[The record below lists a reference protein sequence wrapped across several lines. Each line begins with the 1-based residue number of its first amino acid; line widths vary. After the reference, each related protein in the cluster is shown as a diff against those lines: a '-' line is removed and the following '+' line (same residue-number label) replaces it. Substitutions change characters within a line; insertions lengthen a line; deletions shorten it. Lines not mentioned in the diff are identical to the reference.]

1 MIVRKIVNEKMS
13 RIVEHNGT
21 VYLAGIVSDD
31 KELDIKVQAKRAL
44 EIVDERLKEAGS
56 DKHNILRTEI
66 FLKDIYRDFNDFN
79 DVWKEWIPNDDKP
92 ARSCV
97 QANMAS
103 HNTLVELVITA
114 AKIN

>member
-1 MIVRKIVNEKMS
+1 MIVRKQVNEKMS

-21 VYLAGIVSDD
+21 IYFAGIVSDD

-44 EIVDERLKEAGS
+44 EIADEKFKEAGTN
-56 DKHNILRTEI
+56 KANLLRVEI
-66 FLKDIYRDFNDFN
+66 FLKDIYRDFEAFN
-79 DVWKEWIPNDDKP
+79 EVYKAWVPADDKP
-92 ARSCV
+92 ARACV

-114 AKIN
+114 VKA

>member
-1 MIVRKIVNEKMS
+1 MINRKIVNEKMS

-21 VYLAGIVSDD
+21 LYYAGIVSDD
-31 KELDIKVQAKRAL
+31 KELDIKVQARRAL
-44 EIVDERLKEAGS
+44 EIADQRFAEAGS
-56 DKHNILRTEI
+56 DKYHILRAEI

-79 DVWKEWIPNDDKP
+79 EVWKEWIPQNDKP

-103 HNTLVELVITA
+103 HNTLVEIVFTGI
-114 AKIN
+114 KK

>member
-13 RIVEHNGT
+13 RIVEYNGT
-21 VYLAGIVSDD
+21 IYLAGIVSDD

-44 EIVDERLKEAGS
+44 EIADERFKEAGS
-56 DKHNILRTEI
+56 DKHHILRAEI
-66 FLKDIYRDFNDFN
+66 FLKDIYRDFNSFN
-79 DVWKEWIPNDDKP
+79 EVWKEWIPENDKP

-103 HNTLVELVITA
+103 HNTLVEIVFTVS
-114 AKIN
+114 KK

>member
-1 MIVRKIVNEKMS
+1 MITRKIVNEKMS
-13 RIVEHNGT
+13 RIVEYNGT

-31 KELDIKVQAKRAL
+31 KELDIKIQAKRAL
-44 EIVDERLKEAGS
+44 DILEERLNEAGS
-56 DKHNILRTEI
+56 SKHHILRTEI

-79 DVWKEWIPNDDKP
+79 EVWKEWIPQDDKP

-103 HNTLVELVITA
+103 HNTLVELVVTA
-114 AKIN
+114 AKIQ

>member
-1 MIVRKIVNEKMS
+1 MITRKIVNDKMS

-21 VYLAGIVSDD
+21 IYLAGIVSDD

-44 EIVDERLKEAGS
+44 EIVDERLKQAGS
-56 DKHNILRTEI
+56 NKYNILRTEI

-79 DVWKEWIPNDDKP
+79 DVWKAWIPQDDKP

-114 AKIN
+114 AKI

>member
-21 VYLAGIVSDD
+21 IYLAGIVSDD

-44 EIVDERLKEAGS
+44 EIVDERLQLAGS
-56 DKHNILRTEI
+56 DKYHILRTEI

-79 DVWKEWIPNDDKP
+79 EIWKEWIPKDDKP

-97 QANMAS
+97 ETNMAS

-114 AKIN
+114 AKI

>member
-1 MIVRKIVNEKMS
+1 MIIRKQVNEKMS

-21 VYLAGIVSDD
+21 VYFAGIVSDN

-44 EIVDERLKEAGS
+44 EIADEKFKEAGT
-56 DKHNILRTEI
+56 DKYHILRTEI

-79 DVWKEWIPNDDKP
+79 DVWKEWIPSDAKP

-97 QANMAS
+97 ETNMAS

-114 AKIN
+114 AKI

>member
-1 MIVRKIVNEKMS
+1 MITRKIVNEKMS

-21 VYLAGIVSDD
+21 IYYAGIVSDD

-44 EIVDERLKEAGS
+44 EIADQRFKEAGS
-56 DKHNILRTEI
+56 DKYNLLRAEI

-79 DVWKEWIPNDDKP
+79 EIWKEWIPENAKP

-103 HNTLVELVITA
+103 HNTLVEIIFTA
-114 AKIN
+114 AKI

>member
-1 MIVRKIVNEKMS
+1 MITRKIVNEKMS

-21 VYLAGIVSDD
+21 IYLAGIVSDD

-44 EIVDERLKEAGS
+44 EILEDRLNEAGS
-56 DKHNILRTEI
+56 NKNSILRTEI
-66 FLKDIYRDFNDFN
+66 FLKDIYRDFDNFN
-79 DVWKEWIPNDDKP
+79 DIWKQWIPNDDKP

-103 HNTLVELVITA
+103 HNTLVELVVTA
-114 AKIN
+114 AKV